1 MTMAPKPPSPF
12 SEELLDQLLAGY
24 TKPEDLTGKDGIL
37 KQLTARLVERA
48 LQSEMT
54 EHLGYEKHDPK
65 GRGTPNSRNGTSPKT
80 LKTELGEVD
89 IEVPRDREGS
99 FEPQLVKK
107 RQGRF
112 TGFDNKILGM
122 YARGMTVRD
131 IQGHLEDVYGVE
143 VSPDLISKV
152 TSAVVEDV
160 AAWQNRP
167 LDAVYPMVYLDA
179 LVVKGRDQG
188 VVRNKSVYIAL
199 AVTLAGAKEVLGLW
213 IEQNEGAKFWLKV
226 VNELKTRGVRDVLIA
241 CCDGLKGFPEAIEAV
256 FPQAVVQTCIVHM
269 IRNSLRFVSY
279 KDRKAVAK
287 DLRPVYTATSREE
300 ALVALDAF
308 EQEVGPPVPDD
319 RRLLAQQLG
328 ARGALPRLPPGRAE
342 GHLHHQRDRVPEQH
356 PAQAPPVPGPLPH
369 RRGGLQASLPGSFQD
384 GEEVGAV
391 HPRLEQRPR
400 PVFDILQ
407 GPNSGV
413 VSMTPAHLELPFTTR
428 QTSGPRPCAR

>member
-12 SEELLDQLLAGY
+12 SDELLDQLLAGY

-48 LQSEMT
+48 LQGEMS

-65 GRGTPNSRNGTSPKT
+65 GRGTPNSRNGTSAKT
-80 LKTELGEVD
+80 LKTDHGPME

-99 FEPQLVKK
+99 FNPQLVKK
-107 RQGRF
+107 RQTRF
-112 TGFDNKILGM
+112 TGFDDKILGM

-143 VSPDLISKV
+143 VSPDLISRV

-167 LDAVYPMVYLDA
+167 LDAVYPILYLDA
-179 LVVKGRDQG
+179 LVVKVRDQG
-188 VVRNKSVYIAL
+188 VVRNKSIYIAL
-199 AVTLAGAKEVLGLW
+199 GVTLTGSKEVLGLW

-226 VNELKTRGVRDVLIA
+226 VNELKTRGVRDLLIA

-256 FPQAVVQTCIVHM
+256 FPEAVVQTCIVHM

-287 DLRPVYTATSREE
+287 DLRPVYTAASREE
-300 ALVALDAF
+300 ALVSLDAF
-308 EQEVGPPVPDD
+308 EQKWARRYPMIATSWRTNWERVVPFLDFPPDV
-319 RRLLAQQLG
+319 RKVIYTTNAIESLNSTLRKLLQYRGHFPTDESVYKLLYLALSKFEKKWERSIRDWSNVLG
-328 ARGALPRLPPGRAE
+328 
-342 GHLHHQRDRVPEQH
+342 QFSIFFRDRIP
-356 PAQAPPVPGPLPH
+356 
-369 RRGGLQASLPGSFQD
+369 S
-384 GEEVGAV
+384 
-391 HPRLEQRPR
+391 
-400 PVFDILQ
+400 
-407 GPNSGV
+407 
-413 VSMTPAHLELPFTTR
+413 
-428 QTSGPRPCAR
+428 

>member
-1 MTMAPKPPSPF
+1 MSMAPKPPSPF
-12 SEELLDQLLAGY
+12 SDELLDQLLANY

-48 LQSEMT
+48 LQAEMT
-54 EHLGYEKHDPK
+54 EHLGYEKNEPK
-65 GRGTPNSRNGTSPKT
+65 GRGLPNSRNGTSCKT
-80 LKTELGEVD
+80 LKTEQGPVE
-89 IEVPRDREGS
+89 IEVPRDREGT

-107 RQGRF
+107 RQTRF
-112 TGFDNKILGM
+112 SGFDEKILGM

-131 IQGHLEDVYGVE
+131 IQGHLEEVYGVE

-160 AAWQNRP
+160 TAWQNRP
-167 LDAVYPMVYLDA
+167 LDAVYPIVYLDA
-179 LVVKGRDQG
+179 LVVKVRDQG

-199 AVTLAGAKEVLGLW
+199 GVTLAGAKEVLGLW

-226 VNELKTRGVRDVLIA
+226 VNELKTRGVRDLLIA

-287 DLRPVYTATSREE
+287 ELRPVYTAASREE

-308 EQEVGPPVPDD
+308 EQKWARRYPMIASSWRSNWERVVPFLDFPPDVRRVVYTTNAIESLNSTLRKLLQYRGHFPTDEAVFKLLYLALSKMEKKWERSIRDWSNVLGQFSIFFKD
-319 RRLLAQQLG
+319 RI
-328 ARGALPRLPPGRAE
+328 
-342 GHLHHQRDRVPEQH
+342 
-356 PAQAPPVPGPLPH
+356 PA
-369 RRGGLQASLPGSFQD
+369 
-384 GEEVGAV
+384 
-391 HPRLEQRPR
+391 
-400 PVFDILQ
+400 
-407 GPNSGV
+407 
-413 VSMTPAHLELPFTTR
+413 
-428 QTSGPRPCAR
+428 